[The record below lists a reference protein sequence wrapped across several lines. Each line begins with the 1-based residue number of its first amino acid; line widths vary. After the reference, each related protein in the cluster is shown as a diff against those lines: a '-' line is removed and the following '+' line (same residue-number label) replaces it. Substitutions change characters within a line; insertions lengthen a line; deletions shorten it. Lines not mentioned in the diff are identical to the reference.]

1 MKIRF
6 HSLACLNWLLMK
18 STKFR
23 YCSNFGIQNISVTLC
38 NYNTSY
44 LIVMQIVTVSKEWF
58 HVKLASNTLRCT
70 YVIHIWINVHLNA
83 ICKRQMKINCPCRI
97 KYIHVLLRVRDFLVC
112 FWYFS
117 DIFCAHIIVCVT
129 QRSLRNMCIHTVY
142 TQ

>member
-58 HVKLASNTLRCT
+58 NVKLASNTLRCT

-83 ICKRQMKINCPCRI
+83 ICKRQMKINCPCSI
-97 KYIHVLLRVRDFLVC
+97 KYIVTCIITCPRLSRLFLIVFWHFLRTHPCLCNAKAF
-112 FWYFS
+112 
-117 DIFCAHIIVCVT
+117 A
-129 QRSLRNMCIHTVY
+129 
-142 TQ
+142 